1 MSDPETAIAT
11 EDVEAVIR
19 LAEYLRKQDRRHR
32 WTRRAK
38 KAGLVAL
45 VPIAG
50 PLVGDIWA
58 EQDRE
63 GWR

>member
-1 MSDPETAIAT
+1 MTAIT
-11 EDVEAVIR
+11 PQEVEAVIA
-19 LAEYLRKQDRRHR
+19 LAEYLRKEDRRHR

-58 EQDRE
+58 ENDRK